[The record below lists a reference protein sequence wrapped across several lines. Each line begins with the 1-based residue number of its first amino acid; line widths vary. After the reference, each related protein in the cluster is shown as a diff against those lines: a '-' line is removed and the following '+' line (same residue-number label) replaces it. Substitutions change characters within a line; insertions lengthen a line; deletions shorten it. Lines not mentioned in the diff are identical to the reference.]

1 MTEFFAFFSNIPLEF
16 LDWSY
21 SFLGTIPWYSILLF
35 ALFITF
41 IENIFPPSPSDVL
54 LLFMGSL
61 VNTSEQITFMNLS
74 IISTIGSTLGFLVM
88 YYLGYRFETKIIE
101 SNRLKFITP
110 ESLQKPSQWFNK
122 YGYFII
128 VANRFLSGTRA
139 VISFF
144 AGVTKL
150 DFKKTTILST
160 ISAYIW
166 NSILIYLGM
175 IFSNNL
181 DKVKE
186 YISLYGKIV
195 FPILILGILI
205 LIVRYFIT
213 KDSKK

>member
-35 ALFITF
+35 ALLITF

-61 VNTSEQITFMNLS
+61 VNTSEQITFINLS

-205 LIVRYFIT
+205 LIVKYFIT

>member
-61 VNTSEQITFMNLS
+61 VNTSEQITFINLS

>member
-1 MTEFFAFFSNIPLEF
+1 MTEFFSFFSNIPLDF

-21 SFLGTIPWYSILLF
+21 SFLGTIPWYSILFF

-41 IENIFPPSPSDVL
+41 LENIFPPSPSDVL
-54 LLFMGSL
+54 LLFIGSL
-61 VNTSEQITFMNLS
+61 VNTSEQITFLNLS
-74 IISTIGSTLGFLVM
+74 IVSTIGSTLGFLVM
-88 YYLGYRFETKIIE
+88 YYLGYRFETRIIE

-110 ESLQKPSQWFNK
+110 ESLQKPTQWFNK

-128 VANRFLSGTRA
+128 IANRFLSGTRA

-181 DKVKE
+181 EKVKE

-195 FPILILGILI
+195 FPILILGIII
-205 LIVRYFIT
+205 LIIRYIIAKDT
-213 KDSKK
+213 KK

>member
-61 VNTSEQITFMNLS
+61 VNTSEQITFINLS

-205 LIVRYFIT
+205 LIVKYFIT

>member
-35 ALFITF
+35 ALLITF

-61 VNTSEQITFMNLS
+61 VNTSEQITFINLS